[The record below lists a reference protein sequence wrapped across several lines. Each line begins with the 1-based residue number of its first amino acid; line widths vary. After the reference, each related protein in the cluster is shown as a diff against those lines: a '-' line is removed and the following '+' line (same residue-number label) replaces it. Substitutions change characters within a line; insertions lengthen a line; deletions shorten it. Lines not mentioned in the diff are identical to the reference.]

1 MPPSCPEKR
10 EANRRACP
18 DLSRVSKGV
27 SKARLREGSYLRV
40 GSCRRP
46 SLLRRK
52 STHRMSFRASTKAD
66 VSRPQR
72 LYARKTEITRQSGV
86 SLPGILIHLR
96 CCLDSGQMNN
106 IKTTFGGC
114 FAIVAGFSPTN
125 RARQRH
131 WANGQIF
138 SADHAGSMSQ
148 ILACNRAY
156 RYTVQTVITYLGTTK
171 PRYRWCHTARR
182 GFFL

>member
-1 MPPSCPEKR
+1 MKQVFRFDTPTR
-10 EANRRACP
+10 
-18 DLSRVSKGV
+18 
-27 SKARLREGSYLRV
+27 KA
-40 GSCRRP
+40 
-46 SLLRRK
+46 
-52 STHRMSFRASTKAD
+52 
-66 VSRPQR
+66 
-72 LYARKTEITRQSGV
+72 EITQQSGV
-86 SLPGILIHLR
+86 SLPGIFIHLR

-148 ILACNRAY
+148 ILACNRAC
-156 RYTVQTVITYLGTTK
+156 RYTVQTVITYLGTTS
-171 PRYRWCHTARR
+171 PATGGATLRGGAFSSELCYPGEDQELGRWTAP
-182 GFFL
+182 LVWLP

>member
-1 MPPSCPEKR
+1 MAGSLGSGRKHRPQIEQAYSPVHTRLPSR
-10 EANRRACP
+10 TVITARRQTFSAGI
-18 DLSRVSKGV
+18 L
-27 SKARLREGSYLRV
+27 KAYID
-40 GSCRRP
+40 
-46 SLLRRK
+46 
-52 STHRMSFRASTKAD
+52 SFRSEIRTTK
-66 VSRPQR
+66 
-72 LYARKTEITRQSGV
+72 SGV

-114 FAIVAGFSPTN
+114 FAIVTGFSPTN

-148 ILACNRAY
+148 ILACNRAC

-171 PRYRWCHTARR
+171 PRYLWCHTAWR

>member
-1 MPPSCPEKR
+1 MPLSATRLLYCVAFFRKVNRCPESDTFTVYVPEYHKSVR
-10 EANRRACP
+10 CRTLSAIEHK
-18 DLSRVSKGV
+18 DLAAAG
-27 SKARLREGSYLRV
+27 
-40 GSCRRP
+40 
-46 SLLRRK
+46 
-52 STHRMSFRASTKAD
+52 TTK
-66 VSRPQR
+66 
-72 LYARKTEITRQSGV
+72 SGV

-131 WANGQIF
+131 WTNGQIF

-148 ILACNRAY
+148 ILACNRPC

-171 PRYRWCHTARR
+171 PRYLWCHTAWR